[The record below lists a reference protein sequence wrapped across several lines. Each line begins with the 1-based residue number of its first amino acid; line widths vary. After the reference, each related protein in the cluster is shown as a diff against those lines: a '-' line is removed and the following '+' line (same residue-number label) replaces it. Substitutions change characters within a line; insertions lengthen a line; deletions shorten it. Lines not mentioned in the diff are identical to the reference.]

1 MQLTVMASCMTRS
14 LLLYGLA
21 FFPLKNIA
29 QVVQSARVEIPLRR
43 DEQKFEIISGN
54 EHGLFLYRRLPG
66 SPDDQLELA
75 RIDTAFTEKWRGYMA
90 IDKRYILMGKRT
102 EKDRLFLLLR
112 YQDYSRND
120 FTLFSIDQENGNFL
134 RYEIRNFIP
143 FSPLDFQLT
152 STAALM
158 GGYYNRVPVVI
169 HFSFATQKSKILP
182 GLLNE
187 TGDLTQIK
195 THSDGSFDVLITAR
209 NFIGQKTVWIKNYT
223 ADGDLVQNLALEPE
237 GNKNLIFARLLKTT
251 NNMQVVAGVFGGR
264 NSEFSRGLFIA
275 SVDPSGLQRLRYY
288 NFSDLENFFKYM
300 KARREQRVQERIQ
313 RRKIKGKK
321 IRFHYRFIV
330 HELVPHNGQYILLGE
345 AFYPRYTSVDR
356 SGSFFNPY
364 SFSSSSMIRDGRIF
378 DGYYYTHAVV
388 IGFDQQGNILWDNSF
403 EINDVKTY
411 TLEQFVKL
419 EIQHDKVVLLYLY
432 EDALRSKIIKGNE
445 VLEGKATEPIKVNL
459 EDGNP
464 QKEAIRESKLEYWYE
479 DFFYAYGILEIDNPT
494 IGKRRVFYINKIS
507 YAK

>member
-1 MQLTVMASCMTRS
+1 MLRS
-14 LLLYGLA
+14 FAQCLFLLLHA
-21 FFPLKNIA
+21 HCFA
-29 QVVQSARVEIPLRR
+29 QVVQSARVEFPLRR
-43 DEQKFEIISGN
+43 EEPKFEIISGN
-54 EHGLFLYRRLPG
+54 EHGLFLYRRLAG
-66 SPDDQLELA
+66 IPDDQLELA
-75 RIDTAFTEKWRGYMA
+75 RIDTTFTEKWRGYLA
-90 IDKRYILMGKRT
+90 IDRHYILMGKRT
-102 EKDRLFLLLR
+102 EKDHLYLLLR
-112 YQDYSRND
+112 YQDYTRND
-120 FTLFSIDQENGNFL
+120 FMLYSIDQENGNFI
-134 RYEIRNFIP
+134 RYDIRNFIP

-152 STAALM
+152 SSAAIM

-195 THSDGSFDVLITAR
+195 TYPDGSFDVLITAK
-209 NFIGQKTVWIKNYT
+209 NFVGQKTVWIKNYS
-223 ADGDLVQNLALEPE
+223 AEGELLQNLALEPE
-237 GNKNLIFARLLKTT
+237 GNKNLIFARSLKTT

-300 KARREQRVQERIQ
+300 KAKREQRVQQRIQ
-313 RRKIKGKK
+313 RRKVKGKR
-321 IRFHYRFIV
+321 IRFNYRFIV
-330 HELVPHNGQYILLGE
+330 HELVPYKGQYILLGE
-345 AFYPRYTSVDR
+345 AFYPRYRSVDR
-356 SGSFFNPY
+356 SMGFFNPY
-364 SFSSSSMIRDGRIF
+364 SFSGNSSMRDGRIF

-388 IGFDQQGNILWDNSF
+388 IGFDQQGNIVWDNSF

-419 EIQHDKVVLLYLY
+419 EIQSDKVVLLYLY

-445 VLEGKATEPIKVNL
+445 VLEGKTTEPIKMKL
-459 EDGNP
+459 ENDVP
-464 QKEAIRESKLEYWYE
+464 VKENVKESKLEYWYQ
-479 DFFYAYGILEIDNPT
+479 DFFYAYGVLEVTNP
-494 IGKRRVFYINKIS
+494 IAGKRRVFYINKIS